1 MKLSDLFNSFNRK
14 FNEVSNFARYPKE
27 NISRILISLGQN
39 IYENAEGPGNR
50 QQEKSSDGSE
60 STTRFPEKIEHTEKY
75 NGYISNG
82 NGNGKHPAEYHNGFN
97 QTVVQ
102 TLPRQSIKQPAPLK
116 PNTEIRGRRGRY
128 QVENIILDKELKSVR
143 LYRGLHFVSNNQ
155 VWIKE
160 YLLPESDFNQQEAR
174 KTKDEFEEL
183 ATFNFKGEEGK
194 DFRLITP
201 WDAIVTAGDE
211 RRCYLITE
219 LVDYRCTLREYLEK
233 TQIPMTSKQVRK
245 VLELVL
251 VSLKYLHEDSK
262 IYLPKNQRPHGNL
275 SLDSLLISTDKL
287 DDNTESE
294 QFFIYLSDFAIWE
307 NLFKQPN
314 LKLNHPSVQK
324 DLQDLG
330 TIAFYLL
337 HGRDK
342 DPVFGNF
349 LDPKNEKH
357 WVNINDVSLN
367 NFIRRLLGLDTP
379 FENAEEARIFLLK
392 PQPQSP
398 NTIEEVKVEAEDDE
412 SELKDDSKKLP
423 ILFVVIIASLL
434 LGSIGVFSYLKSN
447 GKLKVKLPETSNEEE
462 SICCIEKVKGTE
474 ALKQSI
480 TYNVP
485 TSETT
490 LGYLMNTPNLV
501 SASKTFPEVLN
512 NRVQSLQLKYD
523 KSVKTIPDAIAKVK
537 NNETQFFITQY
548 SDEELKNIPNAN
560 QLKST
565 TVAYEGI
572 VVFVAFS
579 DSKRDNS
586 FPKALNGKISFDDLQ
601 QLYNGEKTTWK
612 DFNAK
617 LPDLPV
623 KLYVPKD
630 TVVINKF
637 KQLIFKDNED
647 GKQRFENLIEEGKIK
662 KENTQKTLSN
672 IFNEFENKDKSGIG
686 IGFGLLSKVYNQCG
700 VYPLSIGEKGKEVQV
715 LIQNNGKDS
724 KDIQPDTNLCKK
736 GGYHPNPKVMNKKED
751 GYPLKFPISVVYP
764 EDEEKSLAGEKF
776 VEILT
781 TDEGQTLLK
790 EAGLVPIRKLND
802 N

>member
-14 FNEVSNFARYPKE
+14 FSEVSNFTRYPKE
-27 NISRILISLGQN
+27 NISRILIRWGQN
-39 IYENAEGPGNR
+39 LYENAEVPGNR
-50 QQEKSSDGSE
+50 QQENSSDRSE

-128 QVENIILDKELKSVR
+128 QIENIILDKESKGVR

-183 ATFNFKGEEGK
+183 TTFNFKGEEGK

-201 WDAIVTAGDE
+201 WDAIVTVGDE

-219 LVDYRCTLREYLEK
+219 LVNNRCTLREYLEK

-314 LKLNHPSVQK
+314 LKLNHPSIQK

-357 WVNINDVSLN
+357 WVNINDVNLK

-392 PQPQSP
+392 PQPQLP
-398 NTIEEVKVEAEDDE
+398 NTIEEVIEPEEDE
-412 SELKDDSKKLP
+412 SELNDDSKKLP
-423 ILFVVIIASLL
+423 ILFIVIISGLL
-434 LGSIGVFSYLKSN
+434 LGLIGFFVARRISIPNSDS
-447 GKLKVKLPETSNEEE
+447 SASSEEDVNK
-462 SICCIEKVKGTE
+462 CCINTIEVAEELNKK
-474 ALKQSI
+474 LI

-490 LGYLMNTPNLV
+490 LKYLMMTKNLV
-501 SASKTFPEVLN
+501 SASKTFPEELN

-537 NNETQFFITQY
+537 NNKTQFFITQY

-560 QLKST
+560 QLKT
-565 TVAYEGI
+565 ETVAYEGI

-623 KLYVPKD
+623 KLYIPQD